1 MDEMLQEFI
10 TFANEN
16 FGVNVT
22 VSESDAPDS
31 FEKIYGRS
39 FLQETEQLMIPDQY
53 SDERLEYNKYIA
65 ILKITQPGMM
75 PIVLPSINT
84 AKLDH

>member
-1 MDEMLQEFI
+1 MEQKYKMKRSSFSMDEMLQEFI

-39 FLQETEQLMIPDQY
+39 IYKRQNNL
-53 SDERLEYNKYIA
+53 
-65 ILKITQPGMM
+65 
-75 PIVLPSINT
+75 
-84 AKLDH
+84 

>member
-39 FLQETEQLMIPDQY
+39 FLQETEQLMIPD
-53 SDERLEYNKYIA
+53 
-65 ILKITQPGMM
+65 
-75 PIVLPSINT
+75 
-84 AKLDH
+84 